1 MRYIYVYKVFLV
13 DGEYRGGYRGG
24 YRRVRFVTLLAGLEG
39 NIHR

>member
-13 DGEYRGGYRGG
+13 DGEYRGG